1 MAFIETEKVVRDFEW
16 SMNELHS
23 HRNYEL
29 YYLSSGQRRFFLTND
44 LISIQAPCF
53 IVIPPEVL
61 HKTDGGRYE
70 RYNVNVDEKY
80 LTPFQ
85 SEVLKE
91 LSLKMI
97 IPDENANKAF
107 VELLEKLSSVSKN
120 DKHYESKMNAL
131 FSYFILELSELKEE
145 VSLGSE
151 HQLSR
156 SDSAAMR
163 IIKYINENYRE
174 HITLDVL
181 SRLFFASKP
190 TIINQFNAITN
201 SSPINYLLQV
211 RINHAKQML
220 SNTNKSI
227 SEISE
232 ACGFS
237 SPNYFSLIFKK
248 KTHMSPSDY
257 RNCYPKA

>member
-1 MAFIETEKVVRDFEW
+1 MITNHSTLQELFDAAGLSADTLVQADEHFSVADLFSDIEREITPCDFNALIDKAKSTPVGESYSARSSESAESDQYALW
-16 SMNELHS
+16 LKQCVMNLMDGDSDADSLRRHCRQAEYVQHS
-23 HRNYEL
+23 TYT
-29 YYLSSGQRRFFLTND
+29 RFFQND
-44 LISIQAPCF
+44 IILGSLSI
-53 IVIPPEVL
+53 
-61 HKTDGGRYE
+61 
-70 RYNVNVDEKY
+70 
-80 LTPFQ
+80 
-85 SEVLKE
+85 
-91 LSLKMI
+91 
-97 IPDENANKAF
+97 
-107 VELLEKLSSVSKN
+107 
-120 DKHYESKMNAL
+120 
-131 FSYFILELSELKEE
+131 SELKEE

-220 SNTNKSI
+220 SNTNKTI
-227 SEISE
+227 SEISD

-248 KTHMSPSDY
+248 KMHMSPSDY